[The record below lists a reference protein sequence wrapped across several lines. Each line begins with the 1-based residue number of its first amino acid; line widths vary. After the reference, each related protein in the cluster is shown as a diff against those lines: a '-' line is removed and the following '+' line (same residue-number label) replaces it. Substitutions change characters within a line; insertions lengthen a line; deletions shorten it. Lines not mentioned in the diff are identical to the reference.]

1 MDKLVEY
8 DIRKSQYLTNKCAEY
23 LKRSGFSIIHRKEEG
38 EGLSGYTIYCE
49 KNTTDTIF
57 VVRVSNHIAVLEN
70 FAKHYPAP
78 LIAKPKLARRMGK
91 NVQPRYKKQVF
102 RSFVF
107 KDFDIPENN
116 TTSRKIVCPEYVF
129 SPDNI
134 YDNGLID
141 TVTNGISQ
149 SISLPDG
156 QQPQI
161 CSVTPNIRIGRK
173 QQLEENKQTTN
184 INKNMKKQT
193 IKLNESQLRNIIKES
208 VNQILNEENE
218 ETFESVVFK
227 KAFDIRAWVRDIQH
241 AMSGLEQC
249 ARQMDAKEGATA
261 HYLTQVVN
269 GVRFSLEQIEND
281 TIELKNARAD
291 VIRQQK

>member
-1 MDKLVEY
+1 MDKLVKN

-38 EGLSGYTIYCE
+38 EGLSDYTIYCE
-49 KNTTDTIF
+49 KNTADTIF
-57 VVRVSNHIAVLEN
+57 VVHISNHIAVLEN

-78 LIAKPKLARRMGK
+78 LIAKPKLARRTGK
-91 NVQPRYKKQVF
+91 NAQPRYKKQVF

-116 TTSRKIVCPEYVF
+116 TISRKIVCPEYVF

-149 SISLPDG
+149 SISLPDD

-161 CSVTPNIRIGRK
+161 CSVLT
-173 QQLEENKQTTN
+173 LE
-184 INKNMKKQT
+184 
-193 IKLNESQLRNIIKES
+193 
-208 VNQILNEENE
+208 
-218 ETFESVVFK
+218 
-227 KAFDIRAWVRDIQH
+227 
-241 AMSGLEQC
+241 
-249 ARQMDAKEGATA
+249 
-261 HYLTQVVN
+261 Y
-269 GVRFSLEQIEND
+269 
-281 TIELKNARAD
+281 
-291 VIRQQK
+291 